1 MKEEKILNK
10 IKRIQIVSNKCIFND
25 EELKNKRNI
34 SNTQQLIIEY
44 MLENKDRDIY
54 QKDLEKDLNF
64 SRATVSS
71 VLKTMERN
79 KAIKRSVSKIDT
91 RTKRIVLKDYALE
104 AYDKGKKIRKE
115 VSLAATNNI
124 SSKDLETTMKVL
136 DQINNNLEEYLRRKD
151 EKDIQ

>member
-1 MKEEKILNK
+1 MKEEKVLNK

-25 EELKNKRNI
+25 DELKNKRSI

-79 KAIKRSVSKIDT
+79 KAIKRSISKIDT
-91 RTKRIVLKDYALE
+91 RTKKIVLKDYALE

-115 VSLAATNNI
+115 VSLAATKNI

-136 DQINNNLEEYLRRKD
+136 DQIDSNLEEYLRRKD
-151 EKDIQ
+151 EKNLQ

>member
-1 MKEEKILNK
+1 MKEEKLLNK

-25 EELKNKRNI
+25 DELKNKRNI

-44 MLENKDRDIY
+44 MLENKDKDIY

-79 KAIKRSVSKIDT
+79 KAIKRTVSKIDT
-91 RTKRIVLKDYALE
+91 RTKKIVLKDYAIE
-104 AYDKGKKIRKE
+104 AYDKGKKKRKE
-115 VSLAATNNI
+115 VALVATENI
-124 SSKDLETTMKVL
+124 SSKDLETTLKVL
-136 DQINNNLEEYLRRKD
+136 DQIDNNLEEYLRRKD
-151 EKDIQ
+151 EKNLQ

>member
-1 MKEEKILNK
+1 MNEEKLLHK
-10 IKRIQIVSNKCIFND
+10 IKRIQIISNKCIFND
-25 EELKNKRNI
+25 EDLKNKRNI

-79 KAIKRSVSKIDT
+79 KAIKRSISKIDT
-91 RTKRIVLKDYALE
+91 RTKKIVLKDYALE

-136 DQINNNLEEYLRRKD
+136 DQINSNLEEYLRRKD